1 MSTYSEVLSYLE
13 SFIDYEKKPPLRYD
27 SKTYSL
33 SRTERLLNYLGN
45 PHTSIRAIHITG
57 TNGKG
62 STGAML
68 ASILMSAN
76 FKVGFYSSPHLV
88 SFRERIRIGT
98 ELIPEEKVCS
108 LTNDIKS
115 AVEKLEKDFS
125 DKPSFFEV
133 YTALAFLYFAE
144 EKVDFAVL
152 EVGMGGRLDATN
164 VVLPILS
171 IFTSID
177 IDHTRE
183 LGETRTAIAREKSE
197 IIKEGVPV
205 ITCSQAEEVLQVI
218 KEKCQERNSPL
229 TEVRIYTTRCL
240 SLRGIE
246 SRSNLNAE
254 HLRENPLCNVV
265 LVEKKFISQDGSKFR
280 VYGRL
285 QDYDDLSIPLLG
297 EHQILNAGIA
307 VAASELLKI
316 NPCHIRDGLR
326 KTSWPGRIQLLHGK
340 PPVLLDG
347 AHNPA
352 AARSLAV
359 TIKTLFS
366 NRKIILVLGVSSDK
380 DIRGVGKE
388 LIPIASK
395 VILTK
400 ANNPRAAEPAVLRK
414 ELIHLFKFSAPS
426 VRTCSGRPARQMA
439 VGACSTKAK
448 QALPLQSTP
457 YITNSSAD
465 ALKIALNE
473 SSEKSIICVSGSFF
487 LVGEMLELIRHDHFV
502 FT

>member
-1 MSTYSEVLSYLE
+1 MSTYSGVLSYLE
-13 SFIDYEKKPPLRYD
+13 SFVDYEKKPPLKYD
-27 SKTYSL
+27 RRTYSL

-45 PHTSIRAIHITG
+45 PHSSIRAIHITG

-68 ASILMSAN
+68 ASILKSAN

-98 ELIPEEKVCS
+98 ELISEEKICT
-108 LTNDIKS
+108 LINDIKS
-115 AVEKLEKDFS
+115 AVEKLEKDFP

-164 VVLPILS
+164 VVLPVLS

-183 LGETRTAIAREKSE
+183 LGGTRTAIACEKSE

-205 ITCSQAEEVLQVI
+205 ITCSQDEEVLQVI
-218 KEKCQERNSPL
+218 KKKCLERNSPL
-229 TEVRIYTTRCL
+229 TEVRMVT
-240 SLRGIE
+240 
-246 SRSNLNAE
+246 A
-254 HLRENPLCNVV
+254 HLQTPSPSKVRRYFVE
-265 LVEKKFISQDGSKFR
+265 VEKKSVSQDGSKFL

-297 EHQILNAGIA
+297 EHQILNAGVA
-307 VAASELLKI
+307 VAASELLGI
-316 NPCHIRDGLR
+316 EPHHIRDGLR
-326 KTSWPGRIQLLHGK
+326 KTNWPGRIQLFPGN

-347 AHNPA
+347 AHNPSA
-352 AARSLAV
+352 AKSLAD

-366 NRKIILVLGVSSDK
+366 NRKIILVLGISSDK

-400 ANNPRAAEPAVLRK
+400 ANNPRAAEPEYLK
-414 ELIHLFKFSAPS
+414 EELTCLFQDIHIPPDQCQEQAYSFSM
-426 VRTCSGRPARQMA
+426 TD
-439 VGACSTKAK
+439 
-448 QALPLQSTP
+448 
-457 YITNSSAD
+457 SSAD
-465 ALKIALNE
+465 ALWIALNE
-473 SSEKSIICVSGSFF
+473 SSEESMICVSGSFF
-487 LVGEMLELIRHDHFV
+487 LVGEVLEAINKGEK
-502 FT
+502 T

>member
-1 MSTYSEVLSYLE
+1 MTPVVAGLINQTPTGLLSPNMTKYSEALSYLE
-13 SFIDYEKKPPLRYD
+13 RFIDYEKKPPLSYD
-27 SKTYSL
+27 RRTYSL

-45 PHTSIRAIHITG
+45 PHSSIRAIHITG

-68 ASILMSAN
+68 ASILKSAN

-88 SFRERIRIGT
+88 SFRERIRIGA
-98 ELIPEEKVCS
+98 ELISEEKVCA
-108 LTNDIKS
+108 LVNDIKS

-125 DKPSFFEV
+125 DEPSFFEL

-144 EKVDFAVL
+144 EKVDFTVL

-177 IDHTRE
+177 IDHTGE
-183 LGETRTAIAREKSE
+183 LGKTRTAIAREKSE

-205 ITCSQAEEVLQVI
+205 ITCSQDEEVLQVI
-218 KEKCQERNSPL
+218 KEKCLERNSPL
-229 TEVRIYTTRCL
+229 TEVRMVTARLQTPSPNKVRRCF
-240 SLRGIE
+240 
-246 SRSNLNAE
+246 
-254 HLRENPLCNVV
+254 V
-265 LVEKKFISQDGSKFR
+265 LVKKKSVSQDGSKFR

-307 VAASELLKI
+307 VAVSELLKI
-316 NPCHIRDGLR
+316 NPRHIRDGLR
-326 KTSWPGRIQLLHGK
+326 KTNWPGRIQLLPGN

-352 AARSLAV
+352 AARSLAD
-359 TIKTLFS
+359 TIKKLFG
-366 NRKIILVLGVSSDK
+366 NRKIILVLGISSDK

-400 ANNPRAAEPAVLRK
+400 ANNPRAAEPAYLK
-414 ELIHLFKFSAPS
+414 EKLTSIFQDTHPPCLSPH
-426 VRTCSGRPARQMA
+426 V
-439 VGACSTKAK
+439 
-448 QALPLQSTP
+448 
-457 YITNSSAD
+457 TNSSAD
-465 ALKIALNE
+465 ALRIALNE
-473 SSEKSIICVSGSFF
+473 SSEENMVCVSGSFF
-487 LVGEMLELIRHDHFV
+487 LVGEVLDAINKKNTKKHKK
-502 FT
+502 T